1 MNFEKETMCPTIL
14 GAQYQSNPV
23 IEIERIWV
31 GCEMIDF
38 RKRRG
43 LWRPIWVESILPKKQ
58 NIWVESRQEWENKES
73 YKIYTGKSERYKFAR
88 ELYHRIH
95 SRKNPNFDC
104 VLFTYLFLTDLPIF
118 WRFYSIL
125 PQMFFPYSSF
135 LSCSVII
142 LCGNH
147 QKCLFLILKFSW
159 QLHTILQSW
168 NRIVFGNRD
177 NDIDPF
183 LLFN

>member
-88 ELYHRIH
+88 ELYHRIQC
-95 SRKNPNFDC
+95 RKNPNFDC
-104 VLFTYLFLTDLPIF
+104 VLFTYLFFNRFTGILKILFNPSPDVFSIQFLPKLF
-118 WRFYSIL
+118 RHNTLWKS
-125 PQMFFPYSSF
+125 PKS
-135 LSCSVII
+135 
-142 LCGNH
+142 
-147 QKCLFLILKFSW
+147 LFLILKFSW